1 MQLKLMYGDNLAR
14 RWGEVSPMVDQA
26 LLHGSGSVSTYGLF
40 LQCVTEDAQC
50 WIDEDEYGQIKGV
63 AITRFEFLESTKLL
77 AIVVTTCEDW
87 FVGGPEVLEL
97 FEEFALDN
105 SCNEVRIYGRKGW
118 KRVLEKYNYFEPYT
132 VLTKRLT

>member
-97 FEEFALDN
+97 FEEFALDTAHVVGLGHHV
-105 SCNEVRIYGRKGW
+105 EQLADPL
-118 KRVLEKYNYFEPYT
+118 VLVPLL
-132 VLTKRLT
+132 VLHLRDK